1 MYGGAAGGGK
11 SDALLMAALQYVD
24 VPGYAAIL
32 FRRTYTDLTLPGAL
46 MPRAESWLS
55 GTNARWSDKAKTW
68 HFPSGATL
76 SFGYLQTE
84 NDKYR
89 YQSSEFQFIG
99 FDELTQFRM
108 SQYLFL
114 FSRLRRLANSLI
126 PIRMRAGSNPGG
138 IGHKDVKDR
147 FITNTDP
154 NRTFIPAR
162 LDDNPFIDREAYVK
176 SLSNL
181 DPLTRA
187 RLLNGDWE
195 INEEGMMFKREW
207 FEIVPKAPADLRKLR
222 YWDLAATKPTNAN
235 DPDWTAGAL
244 LGEKNGIYYIQD
256 MRRVRE
262 TPLKIEQLTKQTAML
277 DGMIPI
283 YMEQEPGASG
293 VQAIDHYRREVLK
306 GFDFHADKKASSKVL
321 RASPLASAAEAGNV
335 KIVQGNWNEELL
347 DEFEV
352 FPQGTHD
359 DQVDAVSGAF
369 EKLNFGS
376 TDDKE
381 GIEILKGASIYG

>member
-1 MYGGAAGGGK
+1 
-11 SDALLMAALQYVD
+11 MAALQYVD
-24 VPGYAAIL
+24 VPGYAAII

-46 MPRAESWLS
+46 IPRAESWLA
-55 GTNARWSDKAKTW
+55 GTKAKWSDKAKTW

-84 NDKYR
+84 VDKYR
-89 YQSSEFQFIG
+89 YGSSEFQFIG

-126 PIRMRAGSNPGG
+126 PIRMRSGSNPGG

-147 FITNTDP
+147 FITNIDP
-154 NRTFIPAR
+154 NRVFIPAR
-162 LDDNPFIDREAYVK
+162 LDDNPFIDRQAYTQ

-181 DPLTRA
+181 DPLTRE

-195 INEEGMMFKREW
+195 INEEGMMFRREW
-207 FEIVPKAPADLRKLR
+207 FEIVPQAPAELRKLR
-222 YWDLAATKPTNAN
+222 YWDLAATKLTNAN

-244 LGEKNGIYYIQD
+244 LGEKNGIYYIMD
-256 MRRVRE
+256 MKHVRE
-262 TPLKIEQLTKQTAML
+262 TPLRVEQLTKQTAML

-293 VQAIDHYRREVLK
+293 VQAIDHYRREILK
-306 GFDFHADKKASSKVL
+306 GFDFHADKKASSKIL
-321 RASPLASAAEAGNV
+321 RAKPLSAAAESGNV

-359 DQVDAVSGAF
+359 DQVDSVSGAF
-369 EKLNFGS
+369 DKLNFGNQGS
-376 TDDKE
+376 QE
-381 GIEILKGASIYG
+381 GYEVLKNASLGYVGG